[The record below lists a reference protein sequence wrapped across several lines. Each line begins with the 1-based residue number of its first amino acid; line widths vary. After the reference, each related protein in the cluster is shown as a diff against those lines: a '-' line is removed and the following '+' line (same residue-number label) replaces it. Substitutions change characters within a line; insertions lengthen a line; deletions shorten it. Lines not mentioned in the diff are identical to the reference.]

1 MTRAVHPWKRI
12 AKAAVRL
19 SYVDFA
25 RAADDALEDAQLNC
39 SERITE
45 PDISGFAMTR
55 S

>member
-1 MTRAVHPWKRI
+1 MIRAVHPWKRI
-12 AKAAVRL
+12 AKAAVDL
-19 SYVDFA
+19 SYADFA
-25 RAADDALEDAQLNC
+25 RTVDDALEDVQLNR